1 MVEKTA
7 YHPCQIAVRISDP
20 FLAGI
25 SQDGKR
31 GARPSFQD
39 RSVCFASLHR
49 LYSGHTSAA
58 ICLL

>member
-7 YHPCQIAVRISDP
+7 YHPCQTAVRISDQ

-31 GARPSFQD
+31 EARPSYQD

-49 LYSGHTSAA
+49 LCSGHRSAA
-58 ICLL
+58 IRLL

>member
-7 YHPCQIAVRISDP
+7 YHPCQTAVRIWDR
-20 FLAGI
+20 FLAEI

-31 GARPSFQD
+31 EARSSYQD
-39 RSVCFASLHR
+39 RSGCFASLRR
-49 LYSGHTSAA
+49 LYSGHKSAA